1 MKFMK
6 FKHKNSGFSLVEL
19 MVVVGIIG
27 ILASL
32 ALPKM
37 QVFMAK
43 ARQSEAKSKLSNVYV
58 LQQSYFTE
66 NNAFSTTASQIGY
79 NGTAGAKD
87 FYGAAA
93 LSSADVTAG
102 FTASITSTKA
112 ICAGASATGD
122 VWNIDQD
129 RAITN
134 PTSALANCK

>member
-1 MKFMK
+1 MKFR
-6 FKHKNSGFSLVEL
+6 FGKNEAGFSLVEL

-43 ARQSEAKSKLSNVYV
+43 ARQAEAKSKLSNVYV

-66 NNAFSTTASQIGY
+66 SNQFSATAADIGL
-79 NGTAGAKD
+79 NTAVGSND
-87 FYGAAA
+87 FYDAPTLAAPNP
-93 LSSADVTAG
+93 TTG
-102 FTASITSTKA
+102 FTATVTSRRS
-112 ICAGASATGD
+112 ICAGAATTDD

-129 RAITN
+129 RTIKAQA
-134 PTSALANCK
+134 SALTKCK